1 MVARKKQTAAE
12 YIDDIATYVGMMLSE
27 LAENAGRANSAW
39 MRAVD
44 AARRGDLDRAE
55 TLIIEADI
63 AVDIPVRIERQ
74 DIRRAWHR
82 ALVLLDREL
91 PDDDEGIT

>member
-1 MVARKKQTAAE
+1 VARKKQTAAE
-12 YIDDIATYVGMMLSE
+12 YIDEIATYVGMMLSE
-27 LAENAGRANSAW
+27 LAENAGKANSTW

-44 AARRGDLDRAE
+44 AARRGDLDRAA

-74 DIRRAWHR
+74 DIRRALLR
-82 ALVLLDREL
+82 ARVLLEREL
-91 PDDDEGIT
+91 PDDDGGPT